1 MKEDRF
7 KETEIQKTDIE
18 RQEKRAMNTEAQKHE
33 DRVMER
39 LRFGEGKKTRKDK
52 EERMVK

>member
-1 MKEDRF
+1 
-7 KETEIQKTDIE
+7 
-18 RQEKRAMNTEAQKHE
+18 MNIEAQKHE